1 MENPDKKA
9 NISRTFHDACLTL
22 EREASITA
30 KKKKKK
36 MKSSI
41 KDFFGKFDQ
50 IRRKLWIWS

>member
-30 KKKKKK
+30 KKKKK